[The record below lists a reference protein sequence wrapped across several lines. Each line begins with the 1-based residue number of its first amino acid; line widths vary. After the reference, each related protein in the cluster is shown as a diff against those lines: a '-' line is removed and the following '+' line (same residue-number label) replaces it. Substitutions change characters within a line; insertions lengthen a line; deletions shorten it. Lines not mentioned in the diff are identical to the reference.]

1 MLVFFCRRLS
11 VVQLST
17 FTEISKMKD
26 VKIRFGERLR
36 ELRAEKGWSQE
47 TLANLADIDRTY
59 IPGIEN
65 GKRNVSLVIIEKLSI
80 VFNMTISD
88 LIKGI

>member
-1 MLVFFCRRLS
+1 
-11 VVQLST
+11 
-17 FTEISKMKD
+17 MKD

-36 ELRAEKGWSQE
+36 ELRIERGWSQE

-65 GKRNVSLVIIEKLSI
+65 GKRNVSIVIIEKLAI
-80 VFNMTISD
+80 VFNVSISE
-88 LIKGI
+88 LTKGV